1 MRIENPAVTSEN
13 GAIAAGLLTRM
24 NSQARTS
31 IRKKLS
37 MENSGQLDARALF
50 YVAVA
55 MLTWSSA
62 YAAIA
67 YGLAG
72 FTPGEV
78 AFARLLLGSICFM
91 LWLRIRRLP
100 LPPPAAWP
108 PLLGLGVVGLAI
120 YHLCLNYAE
129 TRIPSG
135 TAAIIIALAPAATAA
150 ASAQW
155 LGERLSARAIGGLA
169 IALAGVVLVV
179 LTSGNGVSFQPKAV
193 LVLVSVLATSIYFT
207 LQKPFSARYGSEAVT
222 TVTILGGTLGTL
234 PFAMGL
240 PHALL
245 AASHSRI
252 AALVWLGLAPTFLG
266 YLTWNMALHRASVTK
281 VSSFIY
287 FGTPIALLISWA
299 WLGEQPGWA
308 TLIGG
313 TIVVGGVV
321 LTNTR
326 GGPKRTGSTA
336 QRVCES

>member
-1 MRIENPAVTSEN
+1 
-13 GAIAAGLLTRM
+13 
-24 NSQARTS
+24 
-31 IRKKLS
+31 

-50 YVAVA
+50 YVSVA

-78 AFARLLLGSICFM
+78 AFARLLLGSICFA
-91 LWLRIRRLP
+91 LWMWIRRLP
-100 LPPPAAWP
+100 LPPASAWP
-108 PLLGLGVVGLAI
+108 PLLALGVVGLAV

-129 TRIPSG
+129 TQIASG

-150 ASAQW
+150 ASALW
-155 LGERLSARAIGGLA
+155 LRERLSARAVGGLL

-179 LTSGNGVSFQPKAV
+179 LASGNNVSFQPKAL
-193 LVLVSVLATSIYFT
+193 LVLVSVVVTSIYFT
-207 LQKPFSARYGSEAVT
+207 LQKPFSARYGAEAVT
-222 TVTILGGTLGTL
+222 TVTILGGALGTL
-234 PFAMGL
+234 PFGTGL

-245 AASHSRI
+245 TAPGARI

-266 YLTWNMALHRASVTK
+266 YLTWNMALHRASVSK

-287 FGTPIALLISWA
+287 FSTPIALLISWA
-299 WLGEQPGWA
+299 WLGERPGWI
-308 TLIGG
+308 TLIGAV
-313 TIVVGGVV
+313 IVVGGVV

-326 GGPKRTGSTA
+326 SGLRRARTATH
-336 QRVCES
+336 QVCES

>member
-1 MRIENPAVTSEN
+1 
-13 GAIAAGLLTRM
+13 
-24 NSQARTS
+24 
-31 IRKKLS
+31 

-78 AFARLLLGSICFM
+78 AFARLLLGSVCFM
-91 LWLRIRRLP
+91 LWMRMRRLP
-100 LPPPAAWP
+100 LPPLSAWP
-108 PLLGLGVVGLAI
+108 PLLGLGVIGLAV

-129 TRIPSG
+129 TRIASG
-135 TAAIIIALAPAATAA
+135 TAAVIIALAPAATAA
-150 ASAQW
+150 ASALW
-155 LGERLSARAIGGLA
+155 LGERLSGRAVGGLA

-179 LTSGNGVSFQPKAV
+179 LASGNSVSFQPKAV

-207 LQKPFSARYGSEAVT
+207 LQKPLSKRYGSEAVT
-222 TVTILGGTLGTL
+222 TVTIFGGTLGTL
-234 PFAMGL
+234 PFAIGL

-245 AASHSRI
+245 VAPHSRV
-252 AALVWLGLAPTFLG
+252 AALIWLGLAPTFLG
-266 YLTWNMALHRASVTK
+266 YLTWNMALHRASVSK

-287 FGTPIALLISWA
+287 FGTPIALLISWL
-299 WLGEQPGWA
+299 WLGERPGWA

-313 TIVVGGVV
+313 TIVVGGVI

-326 GGPKRTGSTA
+326 GRPRTSATA
-336 QRVCES
+336 QPICES